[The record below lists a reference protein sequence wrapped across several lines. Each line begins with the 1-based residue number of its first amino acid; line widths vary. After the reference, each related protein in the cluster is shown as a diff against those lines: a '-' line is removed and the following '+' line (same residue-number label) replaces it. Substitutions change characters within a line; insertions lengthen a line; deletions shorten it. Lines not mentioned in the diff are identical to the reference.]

1 MNSQEVSY
9 QFGQLGSAHITAA
22 ANTVTPPNGMVIV
35 AIQFL
40 EDNKVDVLTPDNKT
54 SVKYGANAPNN
65 KAFVG
70 SPIDNA
76 GATSEAN
83 TNGNSIAI
91 DTAVEFPKGVT
102 IYGRWTEFSLA
113 TSTDHGVILYFGI

>member
-22 ANTVTPPNGMVIV
+22 TNTVTPPNGMVIV

-40 EDNKVDVLTPDNKT
+40 EDNRIDILTPDDST

-70 SPIDNA
+70 L
-76 GATSEAN
+76 GAKAN
-83 TNGNSIAI
+83 DNGNSIAI
-91 DTAVEFPKGVT
+91 DTDVEFPKGIT
-102 IYGRWTEFSLA
+102 IYGRWTEFSLG
-113 TSTDHGVILYFGI
+113 TSTAHGVILYFGI

>member
-35 AIQFL
+35 AVQFL
-40 EDNKVDVLTPDNKT
+40 DDNKVDVLTPDNNT
-54 SVKYGANAPNN
+54 SVKYGSNAINT

-70 SPIDNA
+70 SPIDAA
-76 GATSEAN
+76 GDATQAN

-91 DTAVEFPKGVT
+91 DTAVEFPKGIT

-113 TSTDHGVILYFGI
+113 TSGDNGVILYFGV